1 MNFEE
6 MISRYSQ
13 DADNVKMN
21 RLTRCLSTHLEAFRS
36 AHEDRYDSL
45 MRRIFGILNDGHYDE
60 TYAAKEISGIE
71 YTDRH
76 GEKAHGSHWTL
87 AQAEAMMKD
96 VDLPQGT
103 CKYDW
108 WVALSATYSDLCTV
122 LDDRQIADVACM
134 YWFRDEDWNTDTKI
148 WDYMTLRLE
157 GE

>member
-1 MNFEE
+1 MENALTT
-6 MISRYSQ
+6 
-13 DADNVKMN
+13 ADFLALEN
-21 RLTRCLSTHLEAFRS
+21 RHNYDGYNRC
-36 AHEDRYDSL
+36 
-45 MRRIFGILNDGHYDE
+45 
-60 TYAAKEISGIE
+60 
-71 YTDRH
+71 H
-76 GEKAHGSHWTL
+76 GKGMAHGSHWTL